1 MAGELISGK
10 VMDATTQRK
19 GIKEKFIKSLF
30 KPWRQRGVVKASPN
44 VRRGRAKRR
53 DRTGAPIKGRAEP
66 CPMIEETAGQ
76 GGGKG
81 EHRNVSDQY
90 VRMELFQRATFRT
103 RRGRRESEGE
113 HRQRNGRVS
122 SMQSSQSL
130 QHSTGG
136 TQVACQKFGGG
147 GQANL
152 GSGMSPLDETDQPET
167 GTKKRSLS
175 RRDGETQGLRSSP
188 QRHVQ

>member
-1 MAGELISGK
+1 MAGELISGE
-10 VMDATTQRK
+10 VMDAATQRK

-30 KPWRQRGVVKASPN
+30 KPWGQRGVVKASPN

-66 CPMIEETAGQ
+66 CPLIEETASQ

-81 EHRNVSDQY
+81 ENRNVSNQD

-103 RRGRRESEGE
+103 GRGRRESEGE
-113 HRQRNGRVS
+113 HRRRNGRAP

-130 QHSTGG
+130 RRSTGG
-136 TQVACQKFGGG
+136 AQVACPKFCGG

-152 GSGMSPLDETDQPET
+152 GSGTSPLDEADQPET
-167 GTKKRSLS
+167 RTKKRSLS
-175 RRDGETQGLRSSP
+175 RRDWETQGLRSSP